1 MQRIG
6 DLNLVQELNR
16 FIILKMIQH
25 YGPTP
30 RSEITKKNK
39 INPTTV
45 ISIVKNYLSKN

>member
-6 DLNLVQELNR
+6 DLKLVQELNR
-16 FIILKMIQH
+16 SIILKTIRH

-45 ISIVKNYLSKN
+45 ISIVKNYLSKD